1 VRPNEPGE
9 ADQRAGQADL
19 AQLLKRAEAGDR
31 SVLPQLQRALDGNAA
46 LWRGYGDLAAHAEA
60 SLAMLAA
67 GPNLLLAESLKRKLA
82 ALKAE
87 LGGESPSALERLL
100 IERVTATWLQT
111 AYFDGLLAQAGGAGE
126 ARLRALQRQQDA
138 AHRRHLAGIKQ
149 LAVVRRLLRPAPSPL
164 ELLRAPVGETS
175 PAPAAP
181 RRAGGL
187 PRCGAAAGVEN

>member
-1 VRPNEPGE
+1 MKPNEPAE

-31 SVLPQLQRALDGNAA
+31 SVLPQLQRALDGNPD

-82 ALKAE
+82 ELKAE
-87 LGGESPSALERLL
+87 LGGEAPSPLEKLL
-100 IERVTATWLQT
+100 AERISTSWLQVT
-111 AYFDGLLAQAGGAGE
+111 YFDGLVAQAGGAGE
-126 ARLRALQRQQDA
+126 ARLKVLRQQQDA

-149 LAVVRRLLRPAPSPL
+149 LALIRKLLRPAPSPL

-175 PAPAAP
+175 PGAAGG

-187 PRCGAAAGVEN
+187 PRCGAAAGAEN